1 MCVVPAFVQN
11 TVDSLPQYTVTTVTT
26 NDVLISSLSTENSNV
41 LNEITTIP
49 EFDTTDKADRL
60 LTTEINQLI
69 ISSLVPT
76 KMFKGDDL
84 HFDKNNIPD
93 VTTIEPIIA
102 DGVTITEPSITL
114 FDEYTTKNALSLSTE
129 RQENENKISL
139 TSSTWIDSDE
149 KTTPITTASIN
160 EENETDIN
168 TFYGVTSEPNFQT
181 STIPDLINT
190 VDNFGDNS
198 TQHSVS
204 KVDEI
209 KNTLGSVTS
218 QPNVQ
223 INTIPNLKNNSD
235 NFVEMS
241 TQYSV
246 SKKAE
251 TTSLHDENIETI
263 TFNDGIESTLTT
275 TTDNVQ
281 ALTTESTMDS
291 TQLQQ
296 DSFKMTTS
304 NSMEIETKYFNS
316 NYDDNLLSTTITS
329 GVSIN
334 PNLITESATK
344 PQNKINIE
352 TTEFLENVTGTAV
365 PIDESNELSSTTT
378 ANDFKTDI
386 TDDLINDIDMTTQ
399 NMIRGYDSNMV
410 EITTKNTKENLSGLN
425 KDNNNNLKIT
435 STIFDSDKMH
445 TSTDE
450 STSFNQNESTESST
464 NSIIS
469 KTSDVTLNVDTEQA
483 VLETTSTI
491 HFIPSTVQ
499 SMSENHEVT
508 TDNSNESMNSR
519 TIYFDEE
526 NEIKNNAQSTTKSY
540 SDISTEYAKNNVEN
554 NLTDNPNVVKFNTT
568 TVPTELDNNLQVKNV
583 SSFLETTTSNELPMS
598 LSTINNQESTT
609 LITLNEL
616 FNSKYNVTSDL
627 NTNDETTTRS
637 YLLTTTYNYLNEN
650 TNQYN
655 ENDQILTTKSS
666 ENIVDVF
673 TKNTSDVFDEE
684 NELIY
689 TTTNPTS
696 PSMTTVKG
704 IRIYTEKTLDD
715 EATTI
720 SKIINDIDKTSINVI
735 DEDINTTT
743 VDTIN
748 KNKENDFTLVGSI
761 ETTLHPMTISSKAEI
776 ITSNNQIDEYTTV
789 NGVVSNNSTEENTQR
804 PIPTDENETAITVT
818 TFIHRVTNESV
829 GHPSNLIDTGDEVTT
844 SAPEFT
850 TQIVESS
857 IVPGLV
863 NINDSNV
870 SQDIKNKWEMLLS
883 GTGNVSVPSVSES
896 STVVGTR
903 LTTVINDMEE
913 TVLNTEPTEAIVSK
927 EIFTENHQL
936 TNYFVNNDV
945 ANIIGYD
952 LTTTVRTRGKNES
965 VITSTDVA
973 DRDDTI
979 STNEMYTMDNEVT
992 TESDFERKN
1001 ESIVS
1006 TQIQGDRTDNI
1017 FVGGDQTT
1025 QQIMTFS
1032 SINNTLFE
1040 TTTANTPMATDSA
1053 IFTSKDTDF
1062 KNANRETTTV
1072 TIITMADWIKTKS
1085 TTPKESSNEINTE
1098 KSVENNL
1105 FNNPTDF
1112 NPPKNSDFVTTNIP
1126 LEPLAKTDDLDQ
1138 IETSSIISINDATT
1152 MINLFTTSIEVLVS
1166 SLNTENDSTITDEN
1180 IITTTNAVTS
1190 SFTEN
1195 YETTTT
1201 TGLKKSDSAN
1211 IPLNPYEIMYDLTTI
1226 QDNADMTTEFNNT
1239 TDSPTE
1245 KFTVLPTEETTF
1257 EFRTDSPYDTN
1268 LNNESTSSY
1277 TDQDTTDLNDNNN
1290 MLTTTEYTVTSKSIE
1305 IEDVTVIPTNHN
1317 QTNINNSYTVQQII
1331 TTATRK
1337 WCWNDT
1343 DCDAGHKCLAAK
1355 CLPTGESRVNNCPP
1369 GIITLQCLKGII
1381 YT

>member
-41 LNEITTIP
+41 LTEITTIP

-69 ISSLVPT
+69 ISSSVPT

-84 HFDKNNIPD
+84 HFDKNDTPD
-93 VTTIEPIIA
+93 ITTIEPIKA

-114 FDEYTTKNALSLSTE
+114 FDEYTTKNVLSLSTE
-129 RQENENKISL
+129 RQEDENKISL
-139 TSSTWIDSDE
+139 SSSTRIDSDE
-149 KTTPITTASIN
+149 KPTHMTTASIN

-168 TFYGVTSEPNFQT
+168 TFYGVTSEPNFQI
-181 STIPDLINT
+181 STNPDLINN

-198 TQHSVS
+198 TQHAIS

-209 KNTLGSVTS
+209 KNILGRVTS
-218 QPNVQ
+218 QPSVP
-223 INTIPNLKNNSD
+223 INTVPDLKNNSD
-235 NFVEMS
+235 NFVEIS
-241 TQYSV
+241 TQYSIPE
-246 SKKAE
+246 KAE
-251 TTSLHDENIETI
+251 TTSLHDQNMETI
-263 TFNDGIESTLTT
+263 TFNGGIESTLMT
-275 TTDNVQ
+275 TTDNAQ

-296 DSFKMTTS
+296 DSFKTTTS

-352 TTEFLENVTGTAV
+352 TTEFLENLTGTAV
-365 PIDESNELSSTTT
+365 PIDVSNKLSSTTT
-378 ANDFKTDI
+378 ANDFKTGI

-399 NMIRGYDSNMV
+399 NMFHGYDSNMV

-425 KDNNNNLKIT
+425 NNNNNNLKIT
-435 STIFDSDKMH
+435 STIFDSDNMH
-445 TSTDE
+445 TSTE
-450 STSFNQNESTESST
+450 KSISFNQNESTESST
-464 NSIIS
+464 NFKIS
-469 KTSDVTLNVDTEQA
+469 KTSDDTLNVDTEQT

-540 SDISTEYAKNNVEN
+540 SEISTEYAKNKVEN
-554 NLTDNPNVVKFNTT
+554 NLTDNPNVVKFNTS
-568 TVPTELDNNLQVKNV
+568 TVPTELDNNWQVKNV
-583 SSFLETTTSNELPMS
+583 SSFLETTTSNELPVS
-598 LSTINNQESTT
+598 STTINNEEGTT

-616 FNSKYNVTSDL
+616 FDSKYNVTADL
-627 NTNDETTTRS
+627 NTNDETTTKS

-666 ENIVDVF
+666 ENIVEVF
-673 TKNTSDVFDEE
+673 TKNTADVFDEE
-684 NELIY
+684 NKLIY

-696 PSMTTVKG
+696 PSMTTVEG
-704 IRIYTEKTLDD
+704 IRIYTEKTLHD

-720 SKIINDIDKTSINVI
+720 SKIINDIDKTSINIV
-735 DEDINTTT
+735 DEDIKTTT

-748 KNKENDFTLVGSI
+748 KNKENNFTLVGSI
-761 ETTLHPMTISSKAEI
+761 ETTLRPMTISSNAEI

-789 NGVVSNNSTEENTQR
+789 NGDVFNNSTEENTQR

-829 GHPSNLIDTGDEVTT
+829 GGHPSNLIDTDDEETT

-870 SQDIKNKWEMLLS
+870 SQDVKKKWEMLFS

-927 EIFTENHQL
+927 EIFTENHRV
-936 TNYFVNNDV
+936 TNDFVNNDV
-945 ANIIGYD
+945 ANSIGYD

-965 VITSTDVA
+965 VITPTDVA

-979 STNEMYTMDNEVT
+979 SANEMYTMDNEVT

-1017 FVGGDQTT
+1017 LAGGDQTT
-1025 QQIMTFS
+1025 QQIMTFGS
-1032 SINNTLFE
+1032 VNNTLFE

-1053 IFTSKDTDF
+1053 VFTSKDTDF

-1105 FNNPTDF
+1105 FNNSTDF
-1112 NPPKNSDFVTTNIP
+1112 NAPKNSDFVTTDIP

-1166 SLNTENDSTITDEN
+1166 SLNNESDSTTTDEN
-1180 IITTTNAVTS
+1180 IITTNNAVTS
-1190 SFTEN
+1190 AFTEN
-1195 YETTTT
+1195 YETTT
-1201 TGLKKSDSAN
+1201 GFKKSDSAN
-1211 IPLNPYEIMYDLTTI
+1211 TPLNPYEIMYDLTTTE
-1226 QDNADMTTEFNNT
+1226 DNVDMSTEFNNT

-1268 LNNESTSSY
+1268 LNNESTSIN

-1290 MLTTTEYTVTSKSIE
+1290 MLTTTEYTITSKSIE

-1317 QTNINNSYTVQQII
+1317 QTNINNSYSVQQII